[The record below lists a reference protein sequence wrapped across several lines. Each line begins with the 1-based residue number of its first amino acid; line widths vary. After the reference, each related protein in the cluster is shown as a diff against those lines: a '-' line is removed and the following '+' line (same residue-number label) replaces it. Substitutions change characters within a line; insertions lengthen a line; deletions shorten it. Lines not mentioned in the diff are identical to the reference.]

1 MIDDYLFQDIPNF
14 PAYLKEVRDRYLK
27 DITDPEK
34 LLAAKSAVDS
44 CMGAIL
50 AELKAPIPSARWV
63 LVEYRGD
70 YDSEKQ
76 DIVEHVRPASFTV
89 DQYWDQVNG

>member
-1 MIDDYLFQDIPNF
+1 MIDDNLFEGIPNF
-14 PAYLKEVRDRYLK
+14 PTFLKEVRDRCLK

-34 LLAAKSAVDS
+34 LMVAKSAVDS
-44 CMGAIL
+44 CMGSIL

-63 LVEYRGD
+63 LMEYRGD

-76 DIVEHVRPASFTV
+76 DVVEHIRPASFNV
-89 DQYWDQVNG
+89 DQYWEQVNG